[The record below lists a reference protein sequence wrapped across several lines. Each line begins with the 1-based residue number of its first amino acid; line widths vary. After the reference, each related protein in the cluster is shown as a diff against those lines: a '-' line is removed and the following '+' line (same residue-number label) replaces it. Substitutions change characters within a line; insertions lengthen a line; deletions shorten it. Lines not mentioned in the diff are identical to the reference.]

1 MKDHPSL
8 KSVKI
13 TFACW
18 SPTVLGA
25 KDAGPNPPPNS
36 KSDPRQWHS
45 QGYGGSHKKKPPLYS
60 IKTSFVCRLPAVL
73 TKDDGP
79 ILSSFQGRSSSAS
92 SFHVSLFQPAGSVSS
107 SPTLQIF

>member
-1 MKDHPSL
+1 MEATMKHHPSL

-25 KDAGPNPPPNS
+25 KDAGPNPPLNS

-45 QGYGGSHKKKPPLYS
+45 H
-60 IKTSFVCRLPAVL
+60 
-73 TKDDGP
+73 
-79 ILSSFQGRSSSAS
+79 
-92 SFHVSLFQPAGSVSS
+92 
-107 SPTLQIF
+107 